1 MLNKD
6 KKGNTWLWQKRRYQF
21 SYIVCLK
28 FIREAENK
36 VPEMFA
42 PYLTLQNSFVCL
54 DYDSSVERAAP
65 EQLKKRKSHIKSRTI

>member
-1 MLNKD
+1 MNKD
-6 KKGNTWLWQKRRYQF
+6 KKGIETHICGKKADQF

-42 PYLTLQNSFVCL
+42 PYLTLQSSFVCL
-54 DYDSSVERAAP
+54 GYDISVEWAAP
-65 EQLKKRKSHIKSRTI
+65 EQLKKRKKSYRE